1 VALQTLETCVPEMV
15 RESPRVEMR
24 GDVARGVVRL
34 LRVAGVDVGSGVW
47 RSWFERAREGV
58 EEGERERAGVDIEG
72 GMEERR

>member
-1 VALQTLETCVPEMV
+1 
-15 RESPRVEMR
+15 MR